1 MNGNE
6 LTVRESEVL
15 QLIATGKTNHQTGV
29 SLFITEGMVKTHVN
43 NILNKLN
50 THDRTEA
57 VILALKRGIITLD
70 PA

>member
-15 QLIATGKTNHQTGV
+15 QLIATGKTNHQIGV
-29 SLFITEGMVKTHVN
+29 SLFITEGTVKTHVN

-50 THDRTEA
+50 AHRYRVSA
-57 VILALKRGIITLD
+57 
-70 PA
+70 